1 VDDDEKNSAKTQ
13 LTTESSDFT
22 STDIPKDRIEPSLT
36 RINLELVN
44 EKKNVKIPNII
55 ILNHLLNV
63 QRTKSIPKKNKRN
76 FTNSTEVFNTYETTP
91 IIDQSKQTSYTTL
104 NSNTSELVSPQT
116 PTARRQFSFGRFFS
130 TQSNAESDGNLTPQT
145 TIKISYVDVSNW
157 IRWNVKRLEVEVET
171 EDIANELYANLKL
184 CLSTLQQRPHH
195 LLAFVNPFGGKGNKN
210 RFLSYETA

>member
-1 VDDDEKNSAKTQ
+1 VDDDEKTSTKTQ

-22 STDIPKDRIEPSLT
+22 STDIPIDKIKPSLT
-36 RINLELVN
+36 RISFELVN

-63 QRTKSIPKKNKRN
+63 QRTNSIPKKNKRN
-76 FTNSTEVFNTYETTP
+76 FTNSTEVLNTYETTP
-91 IIDQSKQTSYTTL
+91 IIEQSKQTSYTTL
-104 NSNTSELVSPQT
+104 NSNISEVVSPQT
-116 PTARRQFSFGRFFS
+116 PTARRQFSFGRFFF
-130 TQSNAESDGNLTPQT
+130 TQSNTENDGNLISQT
-145 TIKISYVDVSNW
+145 TIKIIYVDVSNW
-157 IRWNVKRLEVEVET
+157 IRWSVKTLEVEVET

-195 LLAFVNPFGGKGNKN
+195 LLVFINPIGGKGNQN